1 MTPLELFFAILPPLI
16 VGVAMALFNRKTSK
30 RDRYADSLAEAKQKS
45 DHIQLNLNL
54 ATAQLSY
61 AVAMAIKRGKPNGEI
76 EEGIKQYEK
85 ALADFRA
92 FERRQ
97 VARLD
102 TKH

>member
-1 MTPLELFFAILPPLI
+1 MTPLELFLNALPSLLVTAAGI
-16 VGVAMALFNRKTSK
+16 YWKRKK
-30 RDRYADSLAEAKQKS
+30 AKQDKYEASLAEAKQES
-45 DHIQLNLNL
+45 DRIQMDLSL

-61 AVAMAIKRGKPNGEI
+61 ASAMAIKRGKPNGEI

-85 ALADFRA
+85 ALSDFRA